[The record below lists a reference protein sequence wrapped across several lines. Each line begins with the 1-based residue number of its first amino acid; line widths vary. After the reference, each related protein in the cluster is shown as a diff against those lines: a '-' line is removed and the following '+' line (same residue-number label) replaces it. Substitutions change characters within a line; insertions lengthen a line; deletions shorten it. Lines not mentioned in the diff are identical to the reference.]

1 LKFEFLSQLLYDS
14 NYHILTAKLLGMD
27 TPVLAIPT
35 SNEIP
40 SLGSLPLRS
49 QLISSLFSFP
59 FRDSAI
65 PPPIARRRN
74 PQPDLSLDDSED
86 PPPITDFSWRSIY
99 ITTNLLKILQKVV
112 KRKPYRNLQ
121 LVQMKF
127 TQLLRKQ
134 YKVPNETVV
143 YYVLKLIKGQVPYS
157 GRKWRQRNPPYAGG
171 GLADGSEYEVYYEC
185 VYDYSAGIEGGLVD
199 DGGY

>member
-1 LKFEFLSQLLYDS
+1 MKSHHSGPYPLDLK
-14 NYHILTAKLLGMD
+14 
-27 TPVLAIPT
+27 
-35 SNEIP
+35 
-40 SLGSLPLRS
+40 
-49 QLISSLFSFP
+49 LIFSLFSFP

-134 YKVPNETVV
+134 YKIPNETVV

-157 GRKWRQRNPPYAGG
+157 GRKWRQRNPPTPTLRRRGWK

>member
-1 LKFEFLSQLLYDS
+1 MKSHPS
-14 NYHILTAKLLGMD
+14 GSPPSISTNY
-27 TPVLAIPT
+27 
-35 SNEIP
+35 
-40 SLGSLPLRS
+40 
-49 QLISSLFSFP
+49 SLFSFP

-74 PQPDLSLDDSED
+74 QQLELCLDESED

-121 LVQMKF
+121 LVQMKL

-134 YKVPNETVV
+134 FKIPNETVV

-157 GRKWRQRNPPYAGG
+157 GRKWRQRTSPLYPHTP
-171 GLADGSEYEVYYEC
+171 L
-185 VYDYSAGIEGGLVD
+185 
-199 DGGY
+199 

>member
-1 LKFEFLSQLLYDS
+1 MDS
-14 NYHILTAKLLGMD
+14 
-27 TPVLAIPT
+27 PVLAIPA

-40 SLGSLPLRS
+40 LLGHTALY
-49 QLISSLFSFP
+49 SSAYYRLFSFP

-74 PQPDLSLDDSED
+74 AQPENTADESDE

-121 LVQMKF
+121 LVQMKL

-134 YKVPNETVV
+134 YKIPNETVV
-143 YYVLKLIKGQVPYS
+143 YYVLKIIKGQVPYS
-157 GRKWRQRNPPYAGG
+157 GRKWRQRTF
-171 GLADGSEYEVYYEC
+171 LHF
-185 VYDYSAGIEGGLVD
+185 
-199 DGGY
+199 